1 MKKLFLTIV
10 CALYAIVLLNAQGN
24 SYKDIRLTYLW
35 DVTLSMKGYPPGG
48 DNPDIYDKVVTA
60 MIKDIEAVTNERTE
74 IVVVPFQDS
83 QYCEVWKEYATPQG
97 KANLKSKIKAY
108 KNDNVTNT
116 NISAPLQY
124 AIDEIFTTDKIDIMK
139 LMTDGVDNVDP
150 NRLKHILD
158 NWCRIAKSKDVYGYY
173 ILLTNAAKENGDLII
188 KLKEICN
195 FETVDVSDGDMSGIG
210 EIRQLNV
217 SATKGTGLVIN
228 VRDEYNEPKS
238 IKFSSYGGDVNP
250 GYQIHFKTEENP
262 YIEID
267 EVVTMDS
274 NYSFELHPKFKLP
287 KSQMMAME
295 WESYSDIVLNMEPVS
310 VDGEHKY
317 TRLLDESTRVQLINK
332 PEKTVSFYVL

>member
-1 MKKLFLTIV
+1 
-10 CALYAIVLLNAQGN
+10 
-24 SYKDIRLTYLW
+24 
-35 DVTLSMKGYPPGG
+35 
-48 DNPDIYDKVVTA
+48 
-60 MIKDIEAVTNERTE
+60 MIKDIESVTNERTE
-74 IVVVPFQDS
+74 IVVVPFQNS
-83 QYCEVWKEYATPQG
+83 KYCEVWKEYATPEG

-124 AIDEIFTTDKIDIMK
+124 AIDEIFTTDKIDIVK

-150 NRLKHILD
+150 NQLKYILD
-158 NWCRIAKSKDVYGYY
+158 NWCQIAKSKDVYGYY
-173 ILLTNAAKENGDLII
+173 ILLTEAAKENGDLII

-195 FETVDVSDGDMSGIG
+195 FETVDVSDGDMSSIG

-238 IKFSSYGGDVNP
+238 VKFSSYGGDVQP
-250 GYQIHFKTEENP
+250 GYQVHFRTEDNP

-267 EVVTMDS
+267 EVVTMDE
-274 NYSFELHPKFKLP
+274 NYSFEVHPKFKRS
-287 KSQMMAME
+287 KSEMMAMS
-295 WESYSDIVLNMEPVS
+295 WESYNDITLEITPIS
-310 VDGEHKY
+310 TEGPHKN
-317 TRLLDESTRVQLINK
+317 TRLLDQSTRVQLINK

>member
-35 DVTLSMKGYPPGG
+35 DVTLSMKGYNGSP
-48 DNPDIYDKVVTA
+48 NIYDKVVTA
-60 MIKDIEAVTNERTE
+60 MIKDIESVTNERTE
-74 IVVVPFQDS
+74 IVVVPFQNS

-158 NWCRIAKSKDVYGYY
+158 NWCRIAK
-173 ILLTNAAKENGDLII
+173 
-188 KLKEICN
+188 
-195 FETVDVSDGDMSGIG
+195 
-210 EIRQLNV
+210 
-217 SATKGTGLVIN
+217 
-228 VRDEYNEPKS
+228 
-238 IKFSSYGGDVNP
+238 
-250 GYQIHFKTEENP
+250 
-262 YIEID
+262 
-267 EVVTMDS
+267 
-274 NYSFELHPKFKLP
+274 
-287 KSQMMAME
+287 
-295 WESYSDIVLNMEPVS
+295 
-310 VDGEHKY
+310 
-317 TRLLDESTRVQLINK
+317 
-332 PEKTVSFYVL
+332 

>member
-10 CALYAIVLLNAQGN
+10 CALYAMALLSAQGN

-35 DVTLSMKGYPPGG
+35 DVTLSMKGCNGSP
-48 DNPDIYDKVVTA
+48 NIYDKVVTA
-60 MIKDIEAVTNERTE
+60 MIKDIESITNERTE
-74 IVVVPFQDS
+74 IVVVPFQNS
-83 QYCEVWKEYATPQG
+83 KYCDVWKEFATPQG

-150 NRLKHILD
+150 NKLKHILD
-158 NWCRIAKSKDVYGYY
+158 NWCQIAKSKDVYGYY
-173 ILLTNAAKENGDLII
+173 ILLTDAAKENGDLII

-195 FETVDVSDGDMSGIG
+195 FETVDLSDGDMSGIG
-210 EIRQLNV
+210 DIRQLNV
-217 SATKGTGLVIN
+217 SATKGIGLVIN
-228 VRDEYNEPKS
+228 VRDEYGEPKS
-238 IKFSSYGGDVNP
+238 VKFSSYGGDVQP
-250 GYQIHFKTEENP
+250 GYKVHFKTEDNH

-267 EVVTMDS
+267 EVVTMDE
-274 NYSFELHPKFKLP
+274 NYSFEVYPKFKRS
-287 KSQMMAME
+287 KSDMMAMS
-295 WESYSDIVLNMEPVS
+295 WESYNDITLQMTPVS
-310 VDGEHKY
+310 TDGPHKN